1 MDEKEN
7 ETDDSVNIIV
17 EISGEY
23 GRVIDKLEG
32 PSTGQHQLEE
42 LSSDLHRLLTTL
54 QGMDGGTRSA
64 IADRL
69 PEDMNGIQ
77 DGHDVVDALQLLEK
91 FEHVH
96 LDGNTWKPGPEPE

>member
-1 MDEKEN
+1 MDKREN
-7 ETDDSVNIIV
+7 ENGESVNIMV

-23 GRVIDKLEG
+23 GSVIDKLEG
-32 PSTGQHQLEE
+32 PSPGEHQLEE
-42 LSSDLHRLLTTL
+42 LRFDLHRLLTTL

-69 PEDMNGIQ
+69 PEDMNGIH
-77 DGHDVVDALQLLEK
+77 DGQDVVDALQLLEK

-96 LDGNTWKPGPEPE
+96 LVGNTWKPGPESE